1 MWNTWLPVSV
11 QFSKVTGGERLACEK
26 EPLGRTLFDGC
37 TTFVEI
43 FGGLWTPVCCFV
55 PLTQYDVVCEYET
68 RLCCDEVESARERS
82 NR

>member
-11 QFSKVTGGERLACEK
+11 QLSKVTGGERLACEK

-43 FGGLWTPVCCFV
+43 FGGL
-55 PLTQYDVVCEYET
+55 
-68 RLCCDEVESARERS
+68 
-82 NR
+82 